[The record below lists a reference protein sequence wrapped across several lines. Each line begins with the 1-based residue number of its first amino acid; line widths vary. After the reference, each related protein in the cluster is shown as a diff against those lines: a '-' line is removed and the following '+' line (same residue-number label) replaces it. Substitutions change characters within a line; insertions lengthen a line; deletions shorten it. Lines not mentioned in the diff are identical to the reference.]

1 MNNFSSFGGKSKLS
15 WLKVVGV
22 VIILAA
28 IILLIIFLGRKNN
41 VSESFQDSEQDDT
54 LEKEDD
60 LNENFTSEG
69 EEPTQPSSMPDSDSM
84 AKLAPQASE
93 PLGDNE
99 IFKPINNGND
109 NDPTGLDGNQLP
121 KDCYPKDQL
130 TPSELLPGDPN
141 TKWAQVNPVGQGDL
155 KDQNFLNAGHHIGV
169 NTVGQTLRNS
179 NLQLRS
185 EPPNPQVKVSPWMQT
200 TIEPDT
206 NRRPMEI
213 GGCE

>member
-1 MNNFSSFGGKSKLS
+1 MNYLPKFEGKNNWS

-22 VIILAA
+22 IIVLAA
-28 IILLIIFLGRKNN
+28 IIILIVFLGRKNN
-41 VSESFQDSEQDDT
+41 VSESFMDSSE
-54 LEKEDD
+54 EAED
-60 LNENFTSEG
+60 LKENFTSESEDVDENTNTNG
-69 EEPTQPSSMPDSDSM
+69 AMDNTSMT
-84 AKLAPQASE
+84 KLAPQASE

-99 IFKPINNGND
+99 IFKPIDNGND
-109 NDPTGLDGNQLP
+109 NDPTGLQGNQLP

-141 TKWAQVNPVGQGDL
+141 TKWAQVNPAGQGDL
-155 KDQNFLNAGHHIGV
+155 KDQNFLNAGHHLGV
-169 NTVGQTLRNS
+169 NTVGQSLRNS